1 MSFVLLP
8 IHFLMFYNKIASMF
22 IICVVNTFSKSV
34 LKVKIINCQVE
45 WIFILKMKVLKPRC
59 LRHFSGRKKK
69 NRKSFCVEKKK
80 EKMQFME
87 IAIFNI
93 TSYLH
98 SVLTIFKPRESA
110 AGMAQI
116 HLQRISAFQ
125 RAEPLIVLQLRT
137 SFVSL
142 LPLPWMDRKVLV
154 W

>member
-1 MSFVLLP
+1 
-8 IHFLMFYNKIASMF
+8 MF

-69 NRKSFCVEKKK
+69 KHRKSYCVEKKK

-93 TSYLH
+93 TSYLQCSDNH
-98 SVLTIFKPRESA
+98 
-110 AGMAQI
+110 
-116 HLQRISAFQ
+116 
-125 RAEPLIVLQLRT
+125 
-137 SFVSL
+137 
-142 LPLPWMDRKVLV
+142 
-154 W
+154 